1 MARFVE
7 RRTGPLFLPTAATP
21 GEGLR
26 GAKVLCRATFV
37 AMNLPRGVYISVLCL
52 LLWLTGLAKPQAADP
67 EANAGIAIHEIGTV
81 AYPPAMLYG
90 GVLSGEVRIAISVDE
105 NGQLTDHLVIGYTDP
120 GFVDT
125 AVNAVRRWSYEPALA
140 SGRPQS
146 ARANVLFVFKDEG
159 VIVQRLP
166 GAIERLYVSEIM
178 REHYVYEPC
187 RLRDLDRI
195 PTPVHVVSPVARLEG
210 KAHTV
215 TVGFFIDESGRV
227 RMPAVERE
235 SADDLLAVAAVTAV
249 EQWRFEPPLRQG
261 RPVLVY
267 AQQDFT
273 FKPKVQP

>member
-1 MARFVE
+1 M
-7 RRTGPLFLPTAATP
+7 
-21 GEGLR
+21 
-26 GAKVLCRATFV
+26 K
-37 AMNLPRGVYISVLCL
+37 LPRSAIPSVLCL
-52 LLWLTGLAKPQAADP
+52 LLCPLSTAKPLASDP
-67 EANAGIAIHEIGTV
+67 EADVGIAIHEIGTL
-81 AYPPAMLYG
+81 AYPPAMLYS
-90 GVLSGEVRIAISVDE
+90 GVRSGEVRIAISVDE
-105 NGQLTDHLVIGYTDP
+105 NGRLTDYLVIGYTDP

-125 AVNAVRRWSYEPALA
+125 AVNAVKRWTYEPALA
-140 SGRPQS
+140 SGRRQS
-146 ARANVLFVFKDEG
+146 ARSNVLFVFKDEG

-178 REHYVYEPC
+178 RERYVYEPC

-210 KAHTV
+210 KTHTV

-249 EQWRFEPPLRQG
+249 EQWRFEPPLRHG
-261 RPVLVY
+261 SPVLVY

-273 FKPKVQP
+273 FKPKAQP

>member
-1 MARFVE
+1 
-7 RRTGPLFLPTAATP
+7 
-21 GEGLR
+21 
-26 GAKVLCRATFV
+26 
-37 AMNLPRGVYISVLCL
+37 MNLLRSAVPAIVCL
-52 LLWLTGLAKPQAADP
+52 LLGLPGAAKSLDQNP
-67 EANAGIAIHEIGTV
+67 ESNVGIAIHEIGAV
-81 AYPPAMLYG
+81 AYPPTMLYG
-90 GVLSGEVRIAISVDE
+90 GVRSGEVRIAISVDE

-125 AVNAVRRWSYEPALA
+125 AVNAVKRWTYEPALA
-140 SGRPQS
+140 DGRPQS

-166 GAIERLYVSEIM
+166 GAIERMYVSEIM
-178 REHYVYEPC
+178 KERYVYEPC

-210 KAHTV
+210 ATHTV
-215 TVGFFIDESGRV
+215 TVGFYIDETGRV

-235 SADDLLAVAAVTAV
+235 SANDLLAVAAVTAV

-273 FKPKVQP
+273 FKPRAQP